1 MIEQSGNLASLIA
14 DARLVLAYAARSGR
28 LPDKALAEA
37 LARAASGSVDSKG
50 DEERSVALASALNE
64 SIQAIAPI
72 TLKDLGS
79 DWQPFPS
86 SKVSRIT
93 RVLFSCFAVAIVVAT
108 AYYTQLYSQANALL
122 VALRDIQT
130 QNAIDKAER
139 LFRFTFKNH
148 QDLFGLTEKKDWN
161 ERQGQAVKKD
171 QDEVIFEPYLKH
183 YVDLLKINDQW
194 ITYLPLSLELINE
207 TSHPV
212 SNISS
217 WIYSWFKGGSLEG
230 ISYSSVPAVSAGE
243 GNGMEKGFVYKGGNY
258 GSPDLPKE
266 HSSIAKDKSAS
277 ATEKRSN
284 HQKLLSYGQDK
295 VKSDESGPVEKLI
308 NKQRQLVEFLFYL
321 GVGYIGPTVPKDSSD
336 SFQVT
341 SSGGYTLSSLIYQ
354 CQKLTAMLGIWVLP
368 AMYGLLGA
376 VVFQMRGILNPLVPD
391 PPFERL
397 LMRFSLGILAGVSIS
412 WVFGDSQAKL
422 SEVHSLNTTLFGV
435 SFLFGFSID
444 VFFALL
450 DRAVEMV
457 SNSIIRKDK

>member
-1 MIEQSGNLASLIA
+1 MTNQNGSLTTLIS

-28 LPDKALAEA
+28 LPSKALAEA
-37 LARAASGSVDSKG
+37 LARATSGSVDSEG
-50 DEERSVALASALNE
+50 DEELAVALASALNE
-64 SIQAIAPI
+64 SIQAIAPV

-79 DWQPFPS
+79 DWQPFPIS
-86 SKVSRIT
+86 ITGRIT
-93 RVLFSCFAVAIVVAT
+93 RTLFSFFAVAVVVAT
-108 AYYTQLYSQANALL
+108 AYYTQLYSQANSLL
-122 VALRDIQT
+122 LALRDIQS

-148 QDLFGLTEKKDWN
+148 QDLFGLTEKNEKH
-161 ERQGQAVKKD
+161 ERQRQADKKD

-217 WIYSWFKGGSLEG
+217 WIHSWFTRGASEGSSYPAVGGSEG
-230 ISYSSVPAVSAGE
+230 KD
-243 GNGMEKGFVYKGGNY
+243 KGYVYKGGNY
-258 GSPDLPKE
+258 ESAESLRE
-266 HSSIAKDKSAS
+266 QSSIAKDDSSRVTGKLGSQ
-277 ATEKRSN
+277 
-284 HQKLLSYGQDK
+284 QKLLSLTHGKGQ
-295 VKSDESGPVEKLI
+295 SEESGPVEKLI
-308 NKQRQLVEFLFYL
+308 NKQRQLVEFLYHL
-321 GVGYIGPTVPKDSSD
+321 GVGYIGPTVPKDRSD
-336 SFQVT
+336 SVQVT

-391 PPFERL
+391 PSFERL

-412 WVFGDSQAKL
+412 WVFGDSQPKAPGVY
-422 SEVHSLNTTLFGV
+422 SWNTTLFGV

-457 SNSIIRKDK
+457 ANSIVKKEK